1 MSSQNESSN
10 TPEQV
15 DELAQYRDDLRGA
28 ERRIAGRVVLGS
40 YLPMIIFGFAVP
52 LVTIFLPHA
61 GEARG
66 FDVLF
71 STPVAQNEQT
81 AMPEIVFSWLRL
93 TAILLTIGTIVSKS
107 WLVAWANWAF
117 AGVAWWYNVFA
128 VWVRQTQ
135 PPTVSG
141 VGPAVPLLFSLLGL
155 TVLFIALSAVVF
167 QKNPLQRALAAARR
181 EEAHKDEESRLAQ
194 QRLRMG
200 IEEREDA
207 VIVDDRR
214 ARAKARR
221 QRKAEQESARESGQE
236 D

>member
-1 MSSQNESSN
+1 M
-10 TPEQV
+10 
-15 DELAQYRDDLRGA
+15 
-28 ERRIAGRVVLGS
+28 
-40 YLPMIIFGFAVP
+40 
-52 LVTIFLPHA
+52 
-61 GEARG
+61 
-66 FDVLF
+66 
-71 STPVAQNEQT
+71 
-81 AMPEIVFSWLRL
+81 
-93 TAILLTIGTIVSKS
+93 
-107 WLVAWANWAF
+107 
-117 AGVAWWYNVFA
+117 
-128 VWVRQTQ
+128 
-135 PPTVSG
+135 
-141 VGPAVPLLFSLLGL
+141 PLLFSLLGL